1 LAAAVAAPKEGV
13 GQSGDN
19 RCRRPDMPGRSR
31 RRGVTRLLN
40 GRMAPSIGM
49 ESVRPSIDAK
59 LRRAFEHMDELEAA
73 VRAFSRTRPVI
84 VELDPPGDGG
94 FQIARLR
101 VVREPP
107 LELGVV
113 AGEIVHQLR
122 SSLDHLMTELVLRH
136 TGSRGDTPLV
146 PIYSTEKG
154 FTDFVKGAR
163 LKRLID
169 PRHVEML
176 REVQPYQDLS
186 RPGLSVI
193 ISYLEGINLFDNADK
208 HEVVHPG
215 IVGYGGG
222 VQWTRPRQDDPRI
235 DAFDWRV
242 GHTTVPPMET
252 GIAFFKVR
260 FKPGQPPLRFELD
273 PPPTVEF
280 FYGRRH
286 WRLDSFRNFG
296 KRVADLVSTFLD

>member
-1 LAAAVAAPKEGV
+1 
-13 GQSGDN
+13 
-19 RCRRPDMPGRSR
+19 
-31 RRGVTRLLN
+31 
-40 GRMAPSIGM
+40 M

-59 LRRAFEHMDELEAA
+59 LNRAFGHMDQLEAEA
-73 VRAFSRTRPVI
+73 LAFSRTRPVI
-84 VELDPPGDGG
+84 LELDAPDDNG
-94 FQIARLR
+94 FHLARLR

-107 LELGVV
+107 IELGVT

-136 TGSRGDTPLV
+136 TGSRGDTPLF
-146 PIYSTEKG
+146 PIHTTERG
-154 FTDFVKGAR
+154 FKEFVKGQR
-163 LKRLID
+163 LKDLVD
-169 PRHVEML
+169 PRHLAML
-176 REVQPYQDLS
+176 REVQPYRDLN

-193 ISYLEGINLFDNADK
+193 VSYLEGINVFDNADK
-208 HEVVHPG
+208 HEVVHAG

-252 GIAFFKVR
+252 GVPFFKVR
-260 FKPGQPPLRFELD
+260 FKPGVPPLRFDLD

-280 FYGRRH
+280 HHKQRH
-286 WRLDSFRNFG
+286 WRLDLFRHFG
-296 KRVADLVSTFLD
+296 KNVRDLVSTFLD